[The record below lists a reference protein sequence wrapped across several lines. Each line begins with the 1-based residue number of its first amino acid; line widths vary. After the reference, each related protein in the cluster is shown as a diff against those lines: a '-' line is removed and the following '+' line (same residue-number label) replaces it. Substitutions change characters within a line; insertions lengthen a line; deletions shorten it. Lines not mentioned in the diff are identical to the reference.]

1 MTLIA
6 AAYALEKLAAGRA
19 PKPMRLIA
27 GETRISEVQ
36 QGGIVNGTA

>member
-19 PKPMRLIA
+19 PKPMRLID
-27 GETRISEVQ
+27 GETRIGEICAPAQ
-36 QGGIVNGTA
+36 PHGF